1 LHSDAILSHFKHF
14 VHITVHFFTRNKN
27 TIKSII
33 CQTSRLYHNF
43 FTYEQYTLAI
53 VKNNKAYGRERTIDM
68 TDGFERN
75 DMNNMNNMNSENE
88 QVQNSFSTAG
98 NSQTDTSA
106 NASGY
111 NAGSSYT
118 SSYDAQQNA
127 YNSYYNYANGANN
140 TGANNTGANNIHV
153 APGANKPPKKNGK
166 GALVAGII
174 AAALVVGGGAG
185 FAGTVLG
192 NSINATIPFASSSD
206 GTSQGESADS
216 GSESTI
222 AAPSTTLNTSSTATA
237 APLDESK
244 INDSSNS
251 TLLNAEEL
259 YEKVKNTVVLVYNY
273 QRQTGYAEPVKY
285 GSGSGVVFTSDG
297 YVITNAHV
305 VEGAD
310 KMTVVAPDYKNPD
323 NTKEYEATVVGSDT
337 YSDLAVLKISRDDPF
352 EYATLGDSDTVRV
365 GQDVCVLG
373 NPKQLLNSL
382 TKGIVSGLG
391 RASASNSAYGTST
404 IQIDAA
410 INSGNSGGGLFD
422 MYGNVIGIIDYK
434 LVSNTSASI
443 DNIGFAITINEAKP
457 VINDLMTKGYVTN
470 RPGLGINGEEISEYS
485 AYMQGLESG
494 GVYVTYI
501 SKDMPVAKSGLKVG
515 DIISKVNGTA
525 VTSVTDI
532 QNIIAELNIG
542 DTVELT
548 VYRAG
553 ATGRYT
559 TKTINV
565 ELAEIELS

>member
-1 LHSDAILSHFKHF
+1 
-14 VHITVHFFTRNKN
+14 
-27 TIKSII
+27 
-33 CQTSRLYHNF
+33 
-43 FTYEQYTLAI
+43 
-53 VKNNKAYGRERTIDM
+53 M
-68 TDGFERN
+68 TDGFERK
-75 DMNNMNNMNSENE
+75 DMNTNDSE
-88 QVQNSFSTAG
+88 QVQSFSTADNAQQATG
-98 NSQTDTSA
+98 AFANTEAQASNTSGAA
-106 NASGY
+106 NNTNSGY
-111 NAGSSYT
+111 KDTTSYSSSYN
-118 SSYDAQQNA
+118 AQQNA
-127 YNSYYNYANGANN
+127 YNSYYRYAGNMNNAQQGMNGMNN
-140 TGANNTGANNIHV
+140 GQNNVHV
-153 APGANKPPKKNGK
+153 VPDGGKAPKKKGGSK
-166 GALVAGII
+166 GALVAGIVAI
-174 AAALVVGGGAG
+174 ALVVGGGAG

-192 NSINATIPFASSSD
+192 NSINATIPFANSSE
-206 GTSQGESADS
+206 GTSQGESTDS

-222 AAPSTTLNTSSTATA
+222 AAPSTTLNTSNTATA

-259 YEKVKNTVVLVYNY
+259 YEKVKDTVVLVYNY
-273 QRQTGYAEPVKY
+273 QRQTGYAEPMKY

-310 KMTVVAPDYKNPD
+310 KMTVVAPDYKDPD
-323 NTKEYEATVVGSDT
+323 TTKEYEATVVGSDT

-422 MYGNVIGIIDYK
+422 MYGNVIGLIDYK

-501 SKDMPVAKSGLKVG
+501 SEDMPVAKSGLKVG

-525 VTSVTDI
+525 VSSVTDI

>member
-1 LHSDAILSHFKHF
+1 
-14 VHITVHFFTRNKN
+14 
-27 TIKSII
+27 
-33 CQTSRLYHNF
+33 
-43 FTYEQYTLAI
+43 
-53 VKNNKAYGRERTIDM
+53 M
-68 TDGFERN
+68 TDGFERK
-75 DMNNMNNMNSENE
+75 DMNTNDSE
-88 QVQNSFSTAG
+88 QVQSFSTAD
-98 NSQTDTSA
+98 NAQQATSA
-106 NASGY
+106 SSNAGAYANNAGNTANNGY
-111 NAGSSYT
+111 NGSSYS
-118 SSYDAQQNA
+118 SSYNAQQNA
-127 YNSYYNYANGANN
+127 YNSYYRYAGDMNNAQPGMNNGQGNV
-140 TGANNTGANNIHV
+140 HV
-153 APGANKPPKKNGK
+153 DPNGGKAPKKKSGSK
-166 GALVAGII
+166 GALVAGIVAI
-174 AAALVVGGGAG
+174 ALVVGGGAG

-192 NSINATIPFASSSD
+192 NNIGIIDGLPLTSSSD
-206 GTSQGESADS
+206 SVSAGTDNSSTDS
-216 GSESTI
+216 TVS
-222 AAPSTTLNTSSTATA
+222 APSTTLSTSNTATA

-244 INDSSNS
+244 INDSTNS

-259 YEKVKNTVVLVYNY
+259 YEKVKNSVVLVYNY

-297 YVITNAHV
+297 YVITNEHV

-310 KMTVVAPDYKNPD
+310 KMTVVAPDYKNPE

-365 GQDVCVLG
+365 GQDICVLG

-422 MYGNVIGIIDYK
+422 MYGNVIGIVDYK
-434 LVSNTSASI
+434 LVSNSQASI

-501 SKDMPVAKSGLKVG
+501 SEDMPVAKSGLKVG

-525 VTSVTDI
+525 VSSVTDI

-559 TKTINV
+559 TKKISV
-565 ELAEIELS
+565 ELAEIELN

>member
-1 LHSDAILSHFKHF
+1 
-14 VHITVHFFTRNKN
+14 
-27 TIKSII
+27 
-33 CQTSRLYHNF
+33 
-43 FTYEQYTLAI
+43 
-53 VKNNKAYGRERTIDM
+53 M
-68 TDGFERN
+68 TDGFERK
-75 DMNNMNNMNSENE
+75 DMNTNDSE
-88 QVQNSFSTAG
+88 QVQSFSTADNAQQATG
-98 NSQTDTSA
+98 AFANTEAQASNTSGAA
-106 NASGY
+106 NNTNSGY
-111 NAGSSYT
+111 KDTTSYSSSYN
-118 SSYDAQQNA
+118 AQQNA
-127 YNSYYNYANGANN
+127 YNSYYRYAGNMNNAQQGMNGMNN
-140 TGANNTGANNIHV
+140 GQNNVHV
-153 APGANKPPKKNGK
+153 VPDGGKAPKKKGGSK
-166 GALVAGII
+166 GALVAGIVAI
-174 AAALVVGGGAG
+174 ALVVGGGAG

-192 NSINATIPFASSSD
+192 NSINATIPFANSSE
-206 GTSQGESADS
+206 GTSQGESTDS

-222 AAPSTTLNTSSTATA
+222 AAPSTTLNTSNTATA

-244 INDSSNS
+244 INDSSSS

-259 YEKVKNTVVLVYNY
+259 YEKVKDTVVLVYNY
-273 QRQTGYAEPVKY
+273 QRQTGYAEPMKY

-310 KMTVVAPDYKNPD
+310 KMTVVAPDYKDPD
-323 NTKEYEATVVGSDT
+323 TTKEYEATVVGSDT

-501 SKDMPVAKSGLKVG
+501 SEDMPVAKSGLKVG

-525 VTSVTDI
+525 VSSVTDI

>member
-1 LHSDAILSHFKHF
+1 
-14 VHITVHFFTRNKN
+14 
-27 TIKSII
+27 
-33 CQTSRLYHNF
+33 
-43 FTYEQYTLAI
+43 
-53 VKNNKAYGRERTIDM
+53 M
-68 TDGFERN
+68 TDGFERKDINTN
-75 DMNNMNNMNSENE
+75 DSE
-88 QVQNSFSTAG
+88 QVQSFSTADNAQQATG
-98 NSQTDTSA
+98 AFANTEAQASNTSGAA
-106 NASGY
+106 NNTNSGY
-111 NAGSSYT
+111 KDTTSYSSNYN
-118 SSYDAQQNA
+118 AQQNA
-127 YNSYYNYANGANN
+127 YNSYYRYAGNMNNAQQGMNGMNN
-140 TGANNTGANNIHV
+140 GQNNVHV
-153 APGANKPPKKNGK
+153 VPDGGKAPKKKGGSK
-166 GALVAGII
+166 GALVAGIVAI
-174 AAALVVGGGAG
+174 ALVVGGGAG

-192 NSINATIPFASSSD
+192 NSINATIPFANSSE

-222 AAPSTTLNTSSTATA
+222 AAPSTTLNTSNTATA

-259 YEKVKNTVVLVYNY
+259 YEKVKDTVVLVYNY
-273 QRQTGYAEPVKY
+273 QRQTGYAEPMKY

-310 KMTVVAPDYKNPD
+310 KMTVVAPDYKDPD
-323 NTKEYEATVVGSDT
+323 TTKEYEATVVGSDT

-501 SKDMPVAKSGLKVG
+501 SEDMPVAKSGLKVG

-525 VTSVTDI
+525 VSSVTDI

-548 VYRAG
+548 VYSAG

>member
-1 LHSDAILSHFKHF
+1 M
-14 VHITVHFFTRNKN
+14 
-27 TIKSII
+27 
-33 CQTSRLYHNF
+33 
-43 FTYEQYTLAI
+43 
-53 VKNNKAYGRERTIDM
+53 IDM
-68 TDGFERN
+68 TDGFERKDINTN
-75 DMNNMNNMNSENE
+75 DSE
-88 QVQNSFSTAG
+88 QVQSFSTADNAQQTTG
-98 NSQTDTSA
+98 AFANTEAQASNTSGAANNTNSGYKDTSYSS
-106 NASGY
+106 NY
-111 NAGSSYT
+111 N
-118 SSYDAQQNA
+118 AQQNA
-127 YNSYYNYANGANN
+127 YNSYYRYAGNMNNAQQGMNGMNN
-140 TGANNTGANNIHV
+140 GQNNVHV
-153 APGANKPPKKNGK
+153 VPDGGKAPKKK
-166 GALVAGII
+166 GGSKTALVAGIVAI
-174 AAALVVGGGAG
+174 ALVVGGGAG

-216 GSESTI
+216 GSESSVV
-222 AAPSTTLNTSSTATA
+222 APSTTLNTSNTATA

-259 YEKVKNTVVLVYNY
+259 YEKVKDTVVLVYNY
-273 QRQTGYAEPVKY
+273 QRQTGYAEPMKY

-310 KMTVVAPDYKNPD
+310 KMTVVAPDYKDPD
-323 NTKEYEATVVGSDT
+323 TTKEYEATVVGSDT

-501 SKDMPVAKSGLKVG
+501 SEDMPVAKSGLKVG

-525 VTSVTDI
+525 VSSVTDI

>member
-1 LHSDAILSHFKHF
+1 M
-14 VHITVHFFTRNKN
+14 
-27 TIKSII
+27 
-33 CQTSRLYHNF
+33 
-43 FTYEQYTLAI
+43 
-53 VKNNKAYGRERTIDM
+53 IDM
-68 TDGFERN
+68 TGEFERN
-75 DMNNMNNMNSENE
+75 DINNMNGENE
-88 QVQNSFSTAG
+88 QVQNSFSTAD
-98 NSQTDTSA
+98 NSQANTSA
-106 NASGY
+106 NTNGY

-118 SSYDAQQNA
+118 NTYNAQQNA
-127 YNSYYNYANGANN
+127 YSSYYNYANNMNGQQSNAN
-140 TGANNTGANNIHV
+140 GNIHV
-153 APGANKPPKKNGK
+153 DTNGAKPPKKKGSK
-166 GALVAGII
+166 GAFAAGII

-192 NSINATIPFASSSD
+192 NGIGTTNPFASSSQS
-206 GTSQGESADS
+206 TLESASDS
-216 GSESTI
+216 SSENSI
-222 AAPSTTLNTSSTATA
+222 SAPSTTLNTSNTATA

-244 INDSSNS
+244 IKDSTNS

-310 KMTVVAPDYKNPD
+310 KMTVVAPDYKNPE

-365 GQDVCVLG
+365 GQDICVLG

-410 INSGNSGGGLFD
+410 VNSGNSGGGLFD
-422 MYGNVIGIIDYK
+422 MYGNVVGIIDYK
-434 LVSNTSASI
+434 LVSNTSTSI

-501 SKDMPVAKSGLKVG
+501 SEDMPVAKSGLKVG

-525 VTSVTDI
+525 VSSVTDI

-553 ATGRYT
+553 TTGRYT

-565 ELAEIELS
+565 ELAEIELN

>member
-1 LHSDAILSHFKHF
+1 
-14 VHITVHFFTRNKN
+14 
-27 TIKSII
+27 
-33 CQTSRLYHNF
+33 
-43 FTYEQYTLAI
+43 
-53 VKNNKAYGRERTIDM
+53 M
-68 TDGFERN
+68 TDGFERKDINTN
-75 DMNNMNNMNSENE
+75 DSE
-88 QVQNSFSTAG
+88 QVQSFSTADNAQQTTG
-98 NSQTDTSA
+98 AFANTEAQASNTSGAANNTNSGYKDTSYSS
-106 NASGY
+106 NY
-111 NAGSSYT
+111 N
-118 SSYDAQQNA
+118 AQQNA
-127 YNSYYNYANGANN
+127 YNSYYRYAGNMNNAQQGMNGMNN
-140 TGANNTGANNIHV
+140 GQNNVHV
-153 APGANKPPKKNGK
+153 VPDGGKAPKKK
-166 GALVAGII
+166 GGSKTALVAGIVAI
-174 AAALVVGGGAG
+174 ALVVGGGAG

-206 GTSQGESADS
+206 SASQGESADS

-259 YEKVKNTVVLVYNY
+259 YEKVKDTVVLVYNY
-273 QRQTGYAEPVKY
+273 QRQTGYAEPMKY

>member
-1 LHSDAILSHFKHF
+1 
-14 VHITVHFFTRNKN
+14 
-27 TIKSII
+27 
-33 CQTSRLYHNF
+33 
-43 FTYEQYTLAI
+43 
-53 VKNNKAYGRERTIDM
+53 M

-259 YEKVKNTVVLVYNY
+259 YEKVYNY

-501 SKDMPVAKSGLKVG
+501 SKDMPVAKSGLK
-515 DIISKVNGTA
+515 
-525 VTSVTDI
+525 
-532 QNIIAELNIG
+532 NIIAELNIG

>member
-1 LHSDAILSHFKHF
+1 
-14 VHITVHFFTRNKN
+14 
-27 TIKSII
+27 
-33 CQTSRLYHNF
+33 
-43 FTYEQYTLAI
+43 
-53 VKNNKAYGRERTIDM
+53 M

-75 DMNNMNNMNSENE
+75 EMNTDGNE
-88 QVQNSFSTAG
+88 QVQSSFSTADNTQYG
-98 NSQTDTSA
+98 NADNTAYTQSADTSA
-106 NASGY
+106 NTNGYNGY
-111 NAGSSYT
+111 NAGASYSNT
-118 SSYDAQQNA
+118 YNAQQNA
-127 YNSYYNYANGANN
+127 YGSYYNYADNMNNAQQGTNNVHVNTNG
-140 TGANNTGANNIHV
+140 
-153 APGANKPPKKNGK
+153 NKPPKKKGNK
-166 GALVAGII
+166 GAFAAGII

-185 FAGTVLG
+185 FAGTILG
-192 NSINATIPFASSSD
+192 NNLGSISTFPTSSESSVSASSN
-206 GTSQGESADS
+206 ESNSDS
-216 GSESTI
+216 GTAS
-222 AAPSTTLNTSSTATA
+222 APSTTLNTSNTATA

-244 INDSSNS
+244 INDSTNS

-365 GQDVCVLG
+365 GQDICVLG

-501 SKDMPVAKSGLKVG
+501 SEDMPVAKSGLKVG
-515 DIISKVNGTA
+515 DIISAVNGTS
-525 VTSVTDI
+525 VSSVTDI

-553 ATGRYT
+553 TTGRYT
-559 TKTINV
+559 TKKISV

>member
-1 LHSDAILSHFKHF
+1 
-14 VHITVHFFTRNKN
+14 
-27 TIKSII
+27 
-33 CQTSRLYHNF
+33 
-43 FTYEQYTLAI
+43 
-53 VKNNKAYGRERTIDM
+53 M

-273 QRQTGYAEPVKY
+273 QRQTGYADPVKY

>member
-1 LHSDAILSHFKHF
+1 
-14 VHITVHFFTRNKN
+14 
-27 TIKSII
+27 
-33 CQTSRLYHNF
+33 
-43 FTYEQYTLAI
+43 
-53 VKNNKAYGRERTIDM
+53 M

-75 DMNNMNNMNSENE
+75 DMMNNPENE
-88 QVQNSFSTAG
+88 QVQNSFSTADNTQQASG
-98 NSQTDTSA
+98 TAQQADASA
-106 NASGY
+106 ANNAYSGY
-111 NAGSSYT
+111 NAGTSYT

-127 YNSYYNYANGANN
+127 YNSYYNYANNMNNAQPGMNNAQNNVHVNANGA
-140 TGANNTGANNIHV
+140 
-153 APGANKPPKKNGK
+153 KSPKKK
-166 GALVAGII
+166 GRGAFAAGII

-192 NSINATIPFASSSD
+192 NSIGSTNPFTSTLESSSD
-206 GTSQGESADS
+206 SNSGNTSQS
-216 GSESTI
+216 GSDNSSENSVV
-222 AAPSTTLNTSSTATA
+222 APSTTLDTSNTATA

-244 INDSSNS
+244 INDKTNS

-259 YEKVKNTVVLVYNY
+259 YEKVKDTVVLVYNY

-310 KMTVVAPDYKNPD
+310 KMTVVAPDYKNSD

-365 GQDVCVLG
+365 GQDICVLG

-422 MYGNVIGIIDYK
+422 MYGNVIGIVDYK
-434 LVSNTSASI
+434 LVSNSQASI

-457 VINDLMTKGYVTN
+457 VINDLMTKGYVTS

-501 SKDMPVAKSGLKVG
+501 SEDMPVAKSGLKVG

-525 VTSVTDI
+525 VSSVTDI

-553 ATGRYT
+553 TTGRYT

-565 ELAEIELS
+565 ELAEIKLS

>member
-1 LHSDAILSHFKHF
+1 
-14 VHITVHFFTRNKN
+14 
-27 TIKSII
+27 
-33 CQTSRLYHNF
+33 
-43 FTYEQYTLAI
+43 
-53 VKNNKAYGRERTIDM
+53 M
-68 TDGFERN
+68 TGEFERN
-75 DMNNMNNMNSENE
+75 DMNNMNSENE
-88 QVQNSFSTAG
+88 QVQNSFSSADD
-98 NSQTDTSA
+98 SQTSTTA
-106 NASGY
+106 NANGY

-118 SSYDAQQNA
+118 NTYNAQQNG
-127 YNSYYNYANGANN
+127 YSSYYNYANNMNGQQSNAN
-140 TGANNTGANNIHV
+140 GNIHV
-153 APGANKPPKKNGK
+153 DTNGAKPPKKKGNK
-166 GALVAGII
+166 GAFAAGII

-192 NSINATIPFASSSD
+192 NGIGTTNPFASSSQS
-206 GTSQGESADS
+206 TSQSASDS
-216 GSESTI
+216 SSENSI
-222 AAPSTTLNTSSTATA
+222 SAPSTTLNTSNTATA

-244 INDSSNS
+244 IKDSTNS

-310 KMTVVAPDYKNPD
+310 KMTVVAPDYKDPE

-365 GQDVCVLG
+365 GQDICVLG

-410 INSGNSGGGLFD
+410 VNSGNSGGGLFD
-422 MYGNVIGIIDYK
+422 MYGNVVGIIDYK
-434 LVSNTSASI
+434 LVSNTSTSI

-501 SKDMPVAKSGLKVG
+501 SEDMPVAKSGLKVG

-525 VTSVTDI
+525 VSSVTDI

-553 ATGRYT
+553 TTGRYT
-559 TKTINV
+559 TKTVNV
-565 ELAEIELS
+565 ELAEIELN

>member
-1 LHSDAILSHFKHF
+1 
-14 VHITVHFFTRNKN
+14 
-27 TIKSII
+27 
-33 CQTSRLYHNF
+33 
-43 FTYEQYTLAI
+43 
-53 VKNNKAYGRERTIDM
+53 M
-68 TDGFERN
+68 TDGFERK
-75 DMNNMNNMNSENE
+75 DMNTNDSE
-88 QVQNSFSTAG
+88 QVQSFSTADNAQQATG
-98 NSQTDTSA
+98 AFANTEAQASNTSGAA
-106 NASGY
+106 NNTNSGY
-111 NAGSSYT
+111 KDTTSYSSSYN
-118 SSYDAQQNA
+118 AQQNA
-127 YNSYYNYANGANN
+127 YNSYYRYAGNMNNAQQGMNGMNN
-140 TGANNTGANNIHV
+140 GQNNVHV
-153 APGANKPPKKNGK
+153 VPDGGKAPKKKGGSK
-166 GALVAGII
+166 GALVAGIVAI
-174 AAALVVGGGAG
+174 ALVVGGGAG

-192 NSINATIPFASSSD
+192 NSINATIPFANSSE
-206 GTSQGESADS
+206 GTSQGESTDS

-222 AAPSTTLNTSSTATA
+222 AAPSTTLNTSNTATA

-259 YEKVKNTVVLVYNY
+259 YEKVKHTVVLVYNY
-273 QRQTGYAEPVKY
+273 QRQTGYAEPMKY

-310 KMTVVAPDYKNPD
+310 KMTVVAPDYKDPD
-323 NTKEYEATVVGSDT
+323 TTKEYEATVVGSDT

-501 SKDMPVAKSGLKVG
+501 SEDMPVAKSGLKVG

-525 VTSVTDI
+525 VSSVTDI

>member
-1 LHSDAILSHFKHF
+1 
-14 VHITVHFFTRNKN
+14 
-27 TIKSII
+27 
-33 CQTSRLYHNF
+33 
-43 FTYEQYTLAI
+43 
-53 VKNNKAYGRERTIDM
+53 M

-75 DMNNMNNMNSENE
+75 DMNTNDSE
-88 QVQNSFSTAG
+88 QVQSFSTAE
-98 NSQTDTSA
+98 NTQQTADTSA
-106 NASGY
+106 NAGAYTANTASSTNGGY
-111 NAGSSYT
+111 NSGSYSSSYN
-118 SSYDAQQNA
+118 AQQNA
-127 YNSYYNYANGANN
+127 YNSYYRYAGNMNNAQPGMNNGQS
-140 TGANNTGANNIHV
+140 NIHV
-153 APGANKPPKKNGK
+153 DPNGGKAPKKKGGSK
-166 GALVAGII
+166 GALVAGIV
-174 AAALVVGGGAG
+174 ALALVVGGGAG

-192 NSINATIPFASSSD
+192 NNIGVLDGLTLTSSESSSNGANTD
-206 GTSQGESADS
+206 GSSSTDS
-216 GSESTI
+216 TAS
-222 AAPSTTLNTSSTATA
+222 APSTTLNTSNTATA

-244 INDSSNS
+244 INDSTNS

-259 YEKVKNTVVLVYNY
+259 YEKVKDTVVLVYNY

-310 KMTVVAPDYKNPD
+310 KMTVVAPDYKNSD
-323 NTKEYEATVVGSDT
+323 STKEYEATVIGSDT

-365 GQDVCVLG
+365 GQDICVLG

-422 MYGNVIGIIDYK
+422 MYGNVIGIVDYK
-434 LVSNTSASI
+434 LVSNSQASI

-457 VINDLMTKGYVTN
+457 VINDLMTKGYVTS

-501 SKDMPVAKSGLKVG
+501 SEDMPVAKSGLQVG
-515 DIISKVNGTA
+515 DIISQVNGTA
-525 VTSVTDI
+525 VSSVTDI
-532 QNIIAELNIG
+532 QNIIAELKIG

-559 TKTINV
+559 TKKISV
-565 ELAEIELS
+565 ELAEIKLS

>member
-1 LHSDAILSHFKHF
+1 
-14 VHITVHFFTRNKN
+14 
-27 TIKSII
+27 
-33 CQTSRLYHNF
+33 
-43 FTYEQYTLAI
+43 
-53 VKNNKAYGRERTIDM
+53 M

-75 DMNNMNNMNSENE
+75 DMNNMNSENE

-98 NSQTDTSA
+98 NSQTDSSA

-140 TGANNTGANNIHV
+140 TGANNTGANNTGTNNIHV

-206 GTSQGESADS
+206 SASQGESADS

-365 GQDVCVLG
+365 GQDICVLG

-410 INSGNSGGGLFD
+410 INSGNSGGGL
-422 MYGNVIGIIDYK
+422 
-434 LVSNTSASI
+434 SI
-443 DNIGFAITINEAKP
+443 C
-457 VINDLMTKGYVTN
+457 
-470 RPGLGINGEEISEYS
+470 
-485 AYMQGLESG
+485 
-494 GVYVTYI
+494 
-501 SKDMPVAKSGLKVG
+501 
-515 DIISKVNGTA
+515 TA
-525 VTSVTDI
+525 TLSV
-532 QNIIAELNIG
+532 
-542 DTVELT
+542 
-548 VYRAG
+548 
-553 ATGRYT
+553 
-559 TKTINV
+559 
-565 ELAEIELS
+565 

>member
-1 LHSDAILSHFKHF
+1 
-14 VHITVHFFTRNKN
+14 
-27 TIKSII
+27 
-33 CQTSRLYHNF
+33 
-43 FTYEQYTLAI
+43 
-53 VKNNKAYGRERTIDM
+53 M

-75 DMNNMNNMNSENE
+75 DMNNMNSENE

-98 NSQTDTSA
+98 NSQTDSSA

-443 DNIGFAITINEAKP
+443 NEAKP

>member
-1 LHSDAILSHFKHF
+1 
-14 VHITVHFFTRNKN
+14 
-27 TIKSII
+27 
-33 CQTSRLYHNF
+33 
-43 FTYEQYTLAI
+43 
-53 VKNNKAYGRERTIDM
+53 M
-68 TDGFERN
+68 TDGFERK
-75 DMNNMNNMNSENE
+75 DMNTNDSE
-88 QVQNSFSTAG
+88 QVQSFSTADNAQQATG
-98 NSQTDTSA
+98 AFANTEAQASNTSGAA
-106 NASGY
+106 NNTNSGY
-111 NAGSSYT
+111 KDTTSYSSSYN
-118 SSYDAQQNA
+118 AQQNA
-127 YNSYYNYANGANN
+127 YNSYYRYAGNMNNAQQGMNGMNN
-140 TGANNTGANNIHV
+140 GQNNVHV
-153 APGANKPPKKNGK
+153 VPDGGKAPKKKGSSK
-166 GALVAGII
+166 GALVAGIVAI
-174 AAALVVGGGAG
+174 ALVVGGGAG

-216 GSESTI
+216 GSESSV
-222 AAPSTTLNTSSTATA
+222 AAPSTTLNTSNTATA

-259 YEKVKNTVVLVYNY
+259 YEKVKDTVVLVYNY
-273 QRQTGYAEPVKY
+273 QRQTGYAEPMKY

-310 KMTVVAPDYKNPD
+310 KMTVVAPDYKDPD
-323 NTKEYEATVVGSDT
+323 TTKEYEATVVGSDT

-501 SKDMPVAKSGLKVG
+501 SEDMPVAKSGLKVG

-525 VTSVTDI
+525 VSSVTDI

>member
-1 LHSDAILSHFKHF
+1 
-14 VHITVHFFTRNKN
+14 
-27 TIKSII
+27 
-33 CQTSRLYHNF
+33 
-43 FTYEQYTLAI
+43 
-53 VKNNKAYGRERTIDM
+53 M
-68 TDGFERN
+68 TDGFERKDINTN
-75 DMNNMNNMNSENE
+75 DSE
-88 QVQNSFSTAG
+88 QVQSFSTANNAQQATG
-98 NSQTDTSA
+98 AFANTEAQASNTSGAA
-106 NASGY
+106 NNTNSGY
-111 NAGSSYT
+111 KDTTSYSSNYN
-118 SSYDAQQNA
+118 AQQNA
-127 YNSYYNYANGANN
+127 YNSYYRYAGNMNNAQQGMNGMNN
-140 TGANNTGANNIHV
+140 GQNNVHV
-153 APGANKPPKKNGK
+153 VPDGGKAPKKKGGSK
-166 GALVAGII
+166 GALVAGIVAI
-174 AAALVVGGGAG
+174 ALVVGGGAG

-192 NSINATIPFASSSD
+192 NSINATIPFANSSE

-222 AAPSTTLNTSSTATA
+222 AAPSTTLNTSNTATA

-259 YEKVKNTVVLVYNY
+259 YEKVKDTVVLVYNY
-273 QRQTGYAEPVKY
+273 QRQTGYAEPMKY

-310 KMTVVAPDYKNPD
+310 KMTVVAPDYKDPD
-323 NTKEYEATVVGSDT
+323 TTKEYEATVVGSDT

-501 SKDMPVAKSGLKVG
+501 SEDMPVAKSGLKVG

-525 VTSVTDI
+525 VSSVTDI

>member
-1 LHSDAILSHFKHF
+1 
-14 VHITVHFFTRNKN
+14 
-27 TIKSII
+27 
-33 CQTSRLYHNF
+33 
-43 FTYEQYTLAI
+43 
-53 VKNNKAYGRERTIDM
+53 M
-68 TDGFERN
+68 TDGFERKDINTN
-75 DMNNMNNMNSENE
+75 DSE
-88 QVQNSFSTAG
+88 QVQSFSTADNAQQATG
-98 NSQTDTSA
+98 AFANTEAQASNTSGAA
-106 NASGY
+106 NNTNSGY
-111 NAGSSYT
+111 KDTTSYSSNYN
-118 SSYDAQQNA
+118 AQQNA
-127 YNSYYNYANGANN
+127 YNSYYRYAGNMNNAQQGMNGMNN
-140 TGANNTGANNIHV
+140 GQNNVHV
-153 APGANKPPKKNGK
+153 VPDGGKAPKKKGGSK
-166 GALVAGII
+166 GALVAGIVAI
-174 AAALVVGGGAG
+174 ALVVGGGAG

-192 NSINATIPFASSSD
+192 NSINAALPSINSSE

-216 GSESTI
+216 GSESSVV
-222 AAPSTTLNTSSTATA
+222 APSTTLNTSNTATA

-259 YEKVKNTVVLVYNY
+259 YEKVKDTVVLVYNY
-273 QRQTGYAEPVKY
+273 QRQTGYAEPMKY

-310 KMTVVAPDYKNPD
+310 KMTVVAPDYKDPD
-323 NTKEYEATVVGSDT
+323 TTKEYEATVVGSDT

-501 SKDMPVAKSGLKVG
+501 SEDMPVAKSGLKVG

-525 VTSVTDI
+525 VSSVTDI

>member
-1 LHSDAILSHFKHF
+1 M
-14 VHITVHFFTRNKN
+14 
-27 TIKSII
+27 
-33 CQTSRLYHNF
+33 
-43 FTYEQYTLAI
+43 
-53 VKNNKAYGRERTIDM
+53 IDM
-68 TDGFERN
+68 TDGFERKDINTN
-75 DMNNMNNMNSENE
+75 DSE
-88 QVQNSFSTAG
+88 QVQSFSTANNAQQATG
-98 NSQTDTSA
+98 AFANTEAQASNTSGAA
-106 NASGY
+106 NNTNSGY
-111 NAGSSYT
+111 KDTTSYSSNYN
-118 SSYDAQQNA
+118 AQQNA
-127 YNSYYNYANGANN
+127 YNSYYRYAGNMNNAQQGMNGMNN
-140 TGANNTGANNIHV
+140 GQNNVHV
-153 APGANKPPKKNGK
+153 VPDGGKAPKKKGGSK
-166 GALVAGII
+166 GALVAGIVAI
-174 AAALVVGGGAG
+174 ALVVGGGAG

-192 NSINATIPFASSSD
+192 NSINATIPFANSSE

-222 AAPSTTLNTSSTATA
+222 AAPSTTLNTSNTATA

-259 YEKVKNTVVLVYNY
+259 YEKVKDTVVLVYNY
-273 QRQTGYAEPVKY
+273 QRQTGYAEPMKY

-310 KMTVVAPDYKNPD
+310 KMTVVAPDYKDPD
-323 NTKEYEATVVGSDT
+323 TTKEYEATVVGSDT

-501 SKDMPVAKSGLKVG
+501 SEDMPVAKSGLKVG

-525 VTSVTDI
+525 VSSVTDI

>member
-1 LHSDAILSHFKHF
+1 
-14 VHITVHFFTRNKN
+14 
-27 TIKSII
+27 
-33 CQTSRLYHNF
+33 
-43 FTYEQYTLAI
+43 
-53 VKNNKAYGRERTIDM
+53 M

-75 DMNNMNNMNSENE
+75 NMNDMNNTNNTNSENE
-88 QVQNSFSTAG
+88 QVQNSFSTAD

-174 AAALVVGGGAG
+174 SIVLSRAG

-222 AAPSTTLNTSSTATA
+222 AAPSTTLNTSNAETA

-285 GSGSGVVFTSDG
+285 G
-297 YVITNAHV
+297 
-305 VEGAD
+305 
-310 KMTVVAPDYKNPD
+310 
-323 NTKEYEATVVGSDT
+323 T
-337 YSDLAVLKISRDDPF
+337 YPLR
-352 EYATLGDSDTVRV
+352 
-365 GQDVCVLG
+365 
-373 NPKQLLNSL
+373 
-382 TKGIVSGLG
+382 
-391 RASASNSAYGTST
+391 
-404 IQIDAA
+404 
-410 INSGNSGGGLFD
+410 
-422 MYGNVIGIIDYK
+422 
-434 LVSNTSASI
+434 
-443 DNIGFAITINEAKP
+443 
-457 VINDLMTKGYVTN
+457 
-470 RPGLGINGEEISEYS
+470 
-485 AYMQGLESG
+485 YMLHIRRRQ
-494 GVYVTYI
+494 
-501 SKDMPVAKSGLKVG
+501 
-515 DIISKVNGTA
+515 
-525 VTSVTDI
+525 
-532 QNIIAELNIG
+532 
-542 DTVELT
+542 
-548 VYRAG
+548 R
-553 ATGRYT
+553 
-559 TKTINV
+559 
-565 ELAEIELS
+565 

>member
-1 LHSDAILSHFKHF
+1 
-14 VHITVHFFTRNKN
+14 
-27 TIKSII
+27 
-33 CQTSRLYHNF
+33 
-43 FTYEQYTLAI
+43 
-53 VKNNKAYGRERTIDM
+53 M

-75 DMNNMNNMNSENE
+75 DMNDMNNTNSENE
-88 QVQNSFSTAG
+88 QAQNSFSTAD
-98 NSQTDTSA
+98 NSQTGTSA
-106 NASGY
+106 NANGY

-127 YNSYYNYANGANN
+127 YNSYYNYAN
-140 TGANNTGANNIHV
+140 GANNTGANNIHV

-192 NSINATIPFASSSD
+192 NRINATIPFASSSD

-222 AAPSTTLNTSSTATA
+222 AAPSTTLNTSNAETA

-365 GQDVCVLG
+365 GQDICVLG

-501 SKDMPVAKSGLKVG
+501 SKDMPVANSGLKVG

-553 ATGRYT
+553 TTGRYT

>member
-1 LHSDAILSHFKHF
+1 
-14 VHITVHFFTRNKN
+14 
-27 TIKSII
+27 
-33 CQTSRLYHNF
+33 
-43 FTYEQYTLAI
+43 
-53 VKNNKAYGRERTIDM
+53 M

-75 DMNNMNNMNSENE
+75 DMNNMNSENE

-106 NASGY
+106 NANGY

-140 TGANNTGANNIHV
+140 TGANNIHV
-153 APGANKPPKKNGK
+153 APGANNKPPKKNGK

-206 GTSQGESADS
+206 GTSQGESDDS
-216 GSESTI
+216 GSEST
-222 AAPSTTLNTSSTATA
+222 STTLNTSNTTTA

-310 KMTVVAPDYKNPD
+310 KMTVVAPDYKDPD
-323 NTKEYEATVVGSDT
+323 TTKEYEATVVGSDT

-501 SKDMPVAKSGLKVG
+501 SEDMPVAKSGLKVG

-525 VTSVTDI
+525 VTTVTDI

>member
-1 LHSDAILSHFKHF
+1 
-14 VHITVHFFTRNKN
+14 
-27 TIKSII
+27 
-33 CQTSRLYHNF
+33 
-43 FTYEQYTLAI
+43 
-53 VKNNKAYGRERTIDM
+53 M
-68 TDGFERN
+68 TDGFERKDINTN
-75 DMNNMNNMNSENE
+75 DSE
-88 QVQNSFSTAG
+88 QVQSFSTADNAQQATG
-98 NSQTDTSA
+98 AFANTEAQASNTSGAA
-106 NASGY
+106 NNTNSGY
-111 NAGSSYT
+111 KDTTSYSSNYN
-118 SSYDAQQNA
+118 AQQNA
-127 YNSYYNYANGANN
+127 YNSYYRYAGNMNNAQQGMNGMNN
-140 TGANNTGANNIHV
+140 GQNNVHV
-153 APGANKPPKKNGK
+153 VPDGGKTPKKKGGSK
-166 GALVAGII
+166 GALVAGIVAI
-174 AAALVVGGGAG
+174 ALVVGGGAG

-192 NSINATIPFASSSD
+192 NSINATIPFANSSE

-222 AAPSTTLNTSSTATA
+222 AAPSTTLNTSNTATA

-259 YEKVKNTVVLVYNY
+259 YEKVKDTVVLVYNY
-273 QRQTGYAEPVKY
+273 QRQTGYAEPMKY

-310 KMTVVAPDYKNPD
+310 KMTVVAPDYKDPD
-323 NTKEYEATVVGSDT
+323 TTKEYEATVVGSDT

-501 SKDMPVAKSGLKVG
+501 SEDMPVAKSGLKVG

-525 VTSVTDI
+525 VSSVTDI

>member
-1 LHSDAILSHFKHF
+1 
-14 VHITVHFFTRNKN
+14 
-27 TIKSII
+27 
-33 CQTSRLYHNF
+33 
-43 FTYEQYTLAI
+43 
-53 VKNNKAYGRERTIDM
+53 M
-68 TDGFERN
+68 TDGFERK
-75 DMNNMNNMNSENE
+75 DMNTNDSE
-88 QVQNSFSTAG
+88 QVQSFSTADNTQQATG
-98 NSQTDTSA
+98 TSA
-106 NASGY
+106 NTEAQASYTSGAANNANSGY
-111 NAGSSYT
+111 NGTSYSSTYN
-118 SSYDAQQNA
+118 AQQNA
-127 YNSYYNYANGANN
+127 YNSYYRYAGNMNNAQQGMNGMNN
-140 TGANNTGANNIHV
+140 GQNNVHV
-153 APGANKPPKKNGK
+153 VPDGGKAPKKK
-166 GALVAGII
+166 GGSKAAMVAGIVAI
-174 AAALVVGGGAG
+174 ALVVGGGAG

-192 NSINATIPFASSSD
+192 NNIGIIDGLPLTSSSD
-206 GTSQGESADS
+206 SVSAGTDNSSTDS
-216 GSESTI
+216 TVS
-222 AAPSTTLNTSSTATA
+222 APSTTLNTSNTATA

-244 INDSSNS
+244 INDSTNS

-259 YEKVKNTVVLVYNY
+259 YEKVKDTVVLVYNY

-365 GQDVCVLG
+365 GQDICVLG

-422 MYGNVIGIIDYK
+422 MYGNVIGIVDYK
-434 LVSNTSASI
+434 LVSNSQASI

-501 SKDMPVAKSGLKVG
+501 SEDMPVAKSGLKVG

-525 VTSVTDI
+525 VSSVTDI

-565 ELAEIELS
+565 ELAEIELN